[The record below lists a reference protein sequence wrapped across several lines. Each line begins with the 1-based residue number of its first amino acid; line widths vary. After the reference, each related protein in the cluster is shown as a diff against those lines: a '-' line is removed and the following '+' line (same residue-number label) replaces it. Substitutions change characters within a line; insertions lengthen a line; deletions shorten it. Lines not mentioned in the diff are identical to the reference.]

1 MAKRFRRRMHKRK
14 RRFSVK
20 RRSVKKYDS
29 MVKVKMAFKDEMTVT
44 AASGI
49 GEHVVRWGDQANGV
63 TANIT
68 RIQNCAEW
76 VRYRDLYQFFQVRGV
91 KI

>member
-1 MAKRFRRRMHKRK
+1 
-14 RRFSVK
+14 
-20 RRSVKKYDS
+20 
-29 MVKVKMAFKDEMTVT
+29 MVKVKMMFKSEIKVT

-49 GEHVVRWGDQANGV
+49 GEYVVRWGDQANGV
-63 TANIT
+63 SADIT

-91 KI
+91 KMQYKPYSFSGGGTLV